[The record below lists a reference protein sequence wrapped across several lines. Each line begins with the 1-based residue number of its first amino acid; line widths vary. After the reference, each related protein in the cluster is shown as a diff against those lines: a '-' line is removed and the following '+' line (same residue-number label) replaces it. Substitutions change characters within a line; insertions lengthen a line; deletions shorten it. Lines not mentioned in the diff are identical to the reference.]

1 MVVVVFQSLS
11 QCLTVCH
18 PMDCGM
24 PGFPV
29 PHYLLEFAQVHV
41 HWIDDTLQPSHALPL
56 SSFAFNLAQ
65 CQGLF
70 QWVGSSHKVA
80 KVLQLQLTQG
90 HAASRALPREF
101 TVLPALLFLL
111 VVAGFP
117 GGSVGKE
124 SACNAG
130 HPGSVPGLG
139 RSPKKEMATHS
150 SVLAWEDPM
159 DREAWQ
165 TTVHGVAESDTTEWL
180 NHTTISSS
188 RCSSVECGSLHVL
201 TFISNRVGMTWAKTV
216 GQGYFTPT
224 EQHFLKFKLLIQL
237 FNNLCKN
244 FVRELHMSFLW
255 PFWSIFSNDYGV
267 YFCRHLK
274 GKYYSILDVCLLYK
288 Y

>member
-1 MVVVVFQSLS
+1 MSIESMILSNHLMLCHSLLLPSTLPSVRVFSSELVLRLRWPKYCSCSLPKVTQQARLCLGSSQSL
-11 QCLTVCH
+11 LV
-18 PMDCGM
+18 
-24 PGFPV
+24 
-29 PHYLLEFAQVHV
+29 
-41 HWIDDTLQPSHALPL
+41 AL
-56 SSFAFNLAQ
+56 
-65 CQGLF
+65 
-70 QWVGSSHKVA
+70 
-80 KVLQLQLTQG
+80 
-90 HAASRALPREF
+90 
-101 TVLPALLFLL
+101 
-111 VVAGFP
+111 GFP
-117 GGSVGKE
+117 GGSVSKE
-124 SACNAG
+124 SACEAG
-130 HPGSVPGLG
+130 HPGSVPWLG

-180 NHTTISSS
+180 NHTAIRRSG
-188 RCSSVECGSLHVL
+188 CSSVECGSLHVL
-201 TFISNRVGMTWAKTV
+201 TFISNGVGMTWAKTV

-244 FVRELHMSFLW
+244 FVRESHMSFLW

-267 YFCRHLK
+267 YVCRHLK